1 MRNKLLVLNLIL
13 FAGISLTAMAGNS
26 WITNFEEAKK
36 AATDRHLPIFA
47 YFSKS
52 DTSKECMRFDAIV
65 LQKPEFQNLAS
76 SSLVL
81 FQLDLP
87 RDQQSLPEE
96 IKKRNDALIQN
107 YGISS
112 YPTVLLLNSKGEIIA
127 TINYDKG
134 GAEKFV
140 ETLRKAIGK

>member
-1 MRNKLLVLNLIL
+1 MKNKILVLNLIL

-52 DTSKECMRFDAIV
+52 DTSKECMRFDATV

-81 FQLDLP
+81 FRLDLP
-87 RDQQSLPEE
+87 RDRQSLPEE
-96 IKKRNDALIQN
+96 IKKRNDALIRK

-112 YPTVLLLNSKGEIIA
+112 YPTVLLLNSKGQVIT

-134 GAEKFV
+134 GAAKFM
-140 ETLRKAIGK
+140 ETLEKLMRK